1 MSDNEI
7 VVTKEQIEKAMAC
20 ETAEELMELAKE
32 VGIELTKEE
41 AEAYMAEIEDF
52 ELDGDTLKRVAGGGC
67 YMETAKLPPETQK
80 ILKSTTAILM
90 FN

>member
-1 MSDNEI
+1 MPIDKIEL
-7 VVTKEQIEKAMAC
+7 TKEQVAKAMAC
-20 ETAEELMELAKE
+20 KTAEELMAMAKAE
-32 VGIELTKEE
+32 GIELTKEE
-41 AEAYMAEIEDF
+41 AEAYMAELEDF

-67 YMETAKLPPETQK
+67 YMETAKLPPKTQE

>member
-41 AEAYMAEIEDF
+41 AEASGWWMLSGVDDARPESARYTEIYNSNPH
-52 ELDGDTLKRVAGGGC
+52 V
-67 YMETAKLPPETQK
+67 
-80 ILKSTTAILM
+80 
-90 FN
+90 

>member
-1 MSDNEI
+1 MSDNKI

-20 ETAEELMELAKE
+20 ETVEELMALAKE

-41 AEAYMAEIEDF
+41 AEAYMAELEDF

-67 YMETAKLPPETQK
+67 YLESTKPGPKVQDIM
-80 ILKSTTAILM
+80 KSTTAILM

>member
-1 MSDNEI
+1 MSDNKI

-20 ETAEELMELAKE
+20 ETAEELMALAKE

-41 AEAYMAEIEDF
+41 AEAYMAELEDF

-67 YMETAKLPPETQK
+67 YLESTKPSPKVQD

>member
-41 AEAYMAEIEDF
+41 AEAYMAELEDF

-67 YMETAKLPPETQK
+67 YLESTKPGPKVQDIM
-80 ILKSTTAILM
+80 KSTTAILM

>member
-1 MSDNEI
+1 MPDNKI

-20 ETAEELMELAKE
+20 ETVEELMALAKE

-41 AEAYMAEIEDF
+41 AEAYMAELEDF

-67 YMETAKLPPETQK
+67 YLESTKPGPKVQDIM
-80 ILKSTTAILM
+80 KSTTAILM